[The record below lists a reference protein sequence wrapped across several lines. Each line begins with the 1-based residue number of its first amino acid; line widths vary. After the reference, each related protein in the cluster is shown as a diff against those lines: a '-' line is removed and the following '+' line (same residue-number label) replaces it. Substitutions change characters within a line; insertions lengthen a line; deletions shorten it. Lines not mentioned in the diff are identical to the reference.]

1 MKKTPEWILIAY
13 REGELSLDEATV
25 AIQELIKPK
34 KNIPPEVIDRFEKIW
49 NLYPKRVGKKEA
61 LRHFAATVKTD
72 QDYTD
77 IQKALENYKKTKNVI
92 EGKLEYIQNGSR
104 WLNNWRDWLDTSLTR
119 TKKEPQSAIEKL
131 KELNLT

>member
-1 MKKTPEWILIAY
+1 MKKTPEWILISY
-13 REGELSLDEATV
+13 REGELSLDEATA

-34 KNIPPEVIDRFEKIW
+34 KSISPEVVDKFEKIW

-104 WLNNWRDWLDTSLTR
+104 WFNNWRDWLDASLTR